1 MRRDAETFV
10 VGGGVLSNVGCRRI
24 SGRAAEPA
32 LLPCVLTMNE
42 VSNKQVVLS
51 GIAASGELH
60 IGNYIGALRR
70 WVAEQDTYQ
79 NYCFIADL
87 HALTVPHDVVGLDL
101 AESTRRIV
109 ALYIA
114 TGLDP
119 ERSVL
124 FRQSDVRAH
133 TELTWLLACATPMG
147 WLDRMTQFKA
157 KSQARETE
165 KISTGLY
172 TYPVLQAADILL
184 YQAHYVPVG
193 EDQKQHVE
201 LTRDIARR
209 FNNLFGE
216 VFREPAA
223 RIPEDGARIMGLD
236 DPTQKMSKSV
246 AVTKQGHAVRLL
258 DPPDR
263 ARKAIMRAQTDS
275 GSAISFTESG
285 PGVRNLLTIYR
296 ALTDR
301 SRDEI
306 EAELAGKGYGD
317 LKRTVA
323 DAVVEAITPIQKR
336 YEELLNDRAYLDQ
349 VLSDSARRAAEVAE
363 ATLADTRE
371 ALGLDR
377 GHLN

>member
-1 MRRDAETFV
+1 VGYVET
-10 VGGGVLSNVGCRRI
+10 SD
-24 SGRAAEPA
+24 
-32 LLPCVLTMNE
+32 
-42 VSNKQVVLS
+42 KQVVLS
-51 GIAASGELH
+51 GIAASGRLH
-60 IGNYIGALRR
+60 IGNYIGALRQ

-87 HALTVPHDVVGLDL
+87 HALTVPHDVVGLEL

-109 ALYIA
+109 ALYVA

-133 TELTWLLACATPMG
+133 TELNWLLACVTPMG
-147 WLDRMTQFKA
+147 WLNRMTQFKA

-172 TYPVLQAADILL
+172 AYPVLQAADILL

-201 LTRDIARR
+201 LTRDIAQR
-209 FNNLFGE
+209 FNATFAP
-216 VFREPAA
+216 VFREPQALLPGA
-223 RIPEDGARIMGLD
+223 GARVMGLD
-236 DPTQKMSKSV
+236 DPAQKMSKTT
-246 AVTKQGHAVRLL
+246 AAAKQGHAVGLL
-258 DPPDR
+258 DPPDV

-275 GSAISFTESG
+275 GSEISFETG
-285 PGVRNLLTIYR
+285 GAGVRNLLTIYR

-301 SRDEI
+301 SVEDI
-306 EAELAGKGYGD
+306 EAELAGRGYGD

-323 DAVVEAITPIQKR
+323 DAVVETLVPIQKK
-336 YEELLNDRAYLDQ
+336 YEELLADRAYLDSVLTEGAAKASQ
-349 VLSDSARRAAEVAE
+349 VAEDTLRRA
-363 ATLADTRE
+363 RE
-371 ALGLDR
+371 AIGLDPR
-377 GHLN
+377 HLI